1 MAVTEEEN
9 RFSIINETHGDSNL
23 KGLIS
28 ESGVGENYVSSD
40 GFSLPKSDIP
50 HKDLKRLYK
59 RDPIVHR
66 EVNKEIED
74 LFGKEPVVKTE
85 KEELKK
91 EIEELLFGDIG
102 LYKLTKEASK
112 GAYLDGMALI
122 YLNYDGDEELGTEP
136 DTIEEVKQAGVI
148 YHKDVEDYNLE
159 EDLSSEKFNE
169 VTSWKVSVG
178 AGQDLIHSSRLIHVI
193 YDSIYG
199 DPWGISKIA
208 PEFDYHAFRQ
218 VIVESMVSTYYQNSS
233 GIKAFSLPDKATK
246 KEREYLE
253 NNIKQ
258 LREKA
263 EIIIPNGTEISHPAP
278 EIADSSKIL
287 EHLMETSTSM
297 PFPLLTGV
305 NAGAV
310 TGSETNLRI
319 YYIEIQKKRRRTI
332 NDMLVGK
339 LKYLQQKG
347 ALPEGEFKLEWGD
360 ILPPDHEEEAG
371 VLSKTALAVERL
383 YEGGLVSVEE
393 ARDMLDEM
401 TL

>member
-1 MAVTEEEN
+1 MSENSEEN
-9 RFSIINETHGDSNL
+9 RFSIIQEA
-23 KGLIS
+23 
-28 ESGVGENYVSSD
+28 GVGENYVSSD
-40 GFSLPKSDIP
+40 GFSLPKNEIP
-50 HKDLKRLYK
+50 QKDLRRLYE
-59 RDPIVHR
+59 RDPVVHR

-74 LFGKEPVVKTE
+74 LFGKEPKVSADSEDLE
-85 KEELKK
+85 KQ
-91 EIEELLFGDIG
+91 IEELLFGDIG

-112 GAYLDGMALI
+112 GAYMDGMALI
-122 YLNYDGDEELGTEP
+122 YLNYDGDEDLESEP
-136 DTIEEVKQAGVI
+136 DAVKEVKQAGVI
-148 YHKDVEDYNLE
+148 YYKDVEDYNLE

-169 VTSWKVSVG
+169 VTSWRVSVG
-178 AGQDLIHSSRLIHVI
+178 AGQDVIHSSRVIHVI

-208 PEFDYHAFRQ
+208 PEFDYHVFRQ

-233 GIKAFSLPDKATK
+233 GIKAFSLPDKANK
-246 KEREYLE
+246 KEREFLE
-253 NNIKQ
+253 KNIKK

-278 EIADSSKIL
+278 EIADTSDSL

-332 NDMLVGK
+332 NDILVGK
-339 LKYLQQKG
+339 LKYLQEKG
-347 ALPEGEFKLEWGD
+347 ALPEGEFELEWGD
-360 ILPPDHEEEAG
+360 VFEMDEETRATVEYKRAM
-371 VLSKTALAVERL
+371 TVERL
-383 YEGGLVSVEE
+383 VNTGVIDVEE
-393 ARDMLDEM
+393 AMEWFS
-401 TL
+401 

>member
-1 MAVTEEEN
+1 MTESEEKN
-9 RFSIINETHGDSNL
+9 RFSIIT
-23 KGLIS
+23 
-28 ESGVGENYVSSD
+28 ESGVGENYVTAD
-40 GFSLPKSDIP
+40 GFTLPKNDIP
-50 HKDLKRLYK
+50 QKDLKKLYE

-74 LFGKEPVVKTE
+74 LFGKEPVVTADSD
-85 KEELKK
+85 ELK
-91 EIEELLFGDIG
+91 EDIEDLLFGDIG

-122 YLNYDGDEELGTEP
+122 YLNYDGDEDLESEP
-136 DTIEEVKQAGVI
+136 DAVKEVKQAGVI

-169 VTSWKVSVG
+169 VTSWRVSVG
-178 AGQDLIHSSRLIHVI
+178 AGQDVIHSSRVIHVI
-193 YDSIYG
+193 YDTVYG
-199 DPWGISKIA
+199 DPWGISKIG
-208 PEFDYHAFRQ
+208 PEFDYHVYRQ
-218 VIVESMVSTYYQNSS
+218 VIFESMVSTFYQNSS
-233 GIKAFSLPDKATK
+233 GIKAFSLPDKATR
-246 KEREYLE
+246 KEREFLKK
-253 NNIKQ
+253 NIKK

-263 EIIIPNGTEISHPAP
+263 EIIIPHGTEISHPAP

-332 NDMLVGK
+332 NDMMVGK
-339 LKYLQQKG
+339 LKYLQEKG
-347 ALPEGEFKLEWGD
+347 ALPEGEFELEWGD
-360 ILPPDHEEEAG
+360 VFEMDEETRATVDYKRAMTVERLVSNGVMDEEEA
-371 VLSKTALAVERL
+371 KEWFR
-383 YEGGLVSVEE
+383 Y
-393 ARDMLDEM
+393 
-401 TL
+401 